1 MDNNS
6 YSSYQMELHISYRI
20 HSQISQES
28 ILRAN
33 EERFG

>member
-6 YSSYQMELHISYRI
+6 ISYQMELHISYRI
-20 HSQISQES
+20 HPQISQES

>member
-1 MDNNS
+1 MDNKSIAHTKWNCT
-6 YSSYQMELHISYRI
+6 YRI
-20 HSQISQES
+20 HFQISQES